1 MVGSNLIDTK
11 QVTHVKRRLFNH
23 AQSVLS
29 LGFSLFVWLLKKKII
44 YRVTVECA
52 CMDTHCCCT
61 VAIYIYI
68 FFFFF

>member
-29 LGFSLFVWLLKKKII
+29 LGLWLFFKKKFLIELLSGV
-44 YRVTVECA
+44 RVWTDIV
-52 CMDTHCCCT
+52 
-61 VAIYIYI
+61 VVLLQ
-68 FFFFF
+68 